1 MDRRKFTRFHIEV
14 SVQPSLASVIFFS
27 LLAIILAF
35 ACGGIIFLFY
45 HISPWVGYQTFF
57 QGALGSWYAF
67 SETLKRTI
75 PLLLVGEG
83 LALAFRAQVLN
94 IGAEGQIL
102 LGAVAAT
109 WVALFS
115 GLPPFLLLPVMFLLG
130 FLAGAGW
137 ALIPAFLKTRFAVN
151 EVLSTLMLNYV
162 ASNLVLY
169 LIGGP
174 WKGKGVRGFT
184 YTDTFPEAA
193 WLKTMGITR
202 VPYFTLLVGIVIAVG
217 GYFFLKKSALGFELR
232 VVGSS
237 PETAKLLG
245 INEEKIVFLAMLL
258 SGGLSGFAGVGEVA
272 GIHHLLRHPDHIS
285 LGYGYTAIIVA
296 WLARANPLAT
306 ILTSFLFGALLSG
319 GDALRV
325 SLGIPF
331 QVVSVFNGLILFFLI
346 STEHLSRYRIIWGDT
361 KVVENYDS

>member
-1 MDRRKFTRFHIEV
+1 VGRRKLTSFRVEL
-14 SVQPSLASVIFFS
+14 SLQPTLYSVIFFS
-27 LLAIILAF
+27 LLAIVLAF
-35 ACGGIIFLFY
+35 ACGSIIFLFY
-45 HISPWVGYQTFF
+45 HISPWIAYQTFF
-57 QGALGSWYAF
+57 RGAFGSWYAF

-115 GLPPFLLLPVMFLLG
+115 GLSSFLLLPTMFLLG

-137 ALIPAFLKTRFAVN
+137 ALIPAFFKTRFAVN

-202 VPYFTLLVGIVIAVG
+202 VPYFTLLTGIVLAVG
-217 GYFFLKKSALGFELR
+217 GYIFLKKSALGFEFR
-232 VVGSS
+232 IVGNSS
-237 PETAKLLG
+237 ETAKLLG
-245 INEEKIVFLAMLL
+245 ISEEKIVLFAMFL
-258 SGGLSGFAGVGEVA
+258 SGGLAGFAGVGEVA

-306 ILTSFLFGALLSG
+306 IFTSFLFGALLSG

-346 STEHLSRYRIIWGDT
+346 STERLSRYRIIWGEE
-361 KVVENYDS
+361 KAVERSGS

>member
-1 MDRRKFTRFHIEV
+1 MGRKKFTQFHIEL
-14 SVQPSLASVIFFS
+14 SLQPTILSIVFFS

-35 ACGGIIFLFY
+35 ACGGVIFLFY
-45 HISPWVGYQTFF
+45 HISPGVGYQTFF
-57 QGALGSWYAF
+57 QGSLGSWYAF

-83 LALAFRAQVLN
+83 LSLAFRAQVLN

-115 GLPPFLLLPVMFLLG
+115 GLPSFLLLPTMFILG

-137 ALIPAFLKTRFAVN
+137 ALVPAIFKTRFAVN

-169 LIGGP
+169 LIAGP

-202 VPYFTLLVGIVIAVG
+202 VPYFTLLVGIAIAIG

-232 VVGSS
+232 IVGSS
-237 PETAKLLG
+237 PETARFLG
-245 INEEKIVFLAMLL
+245 INEEKIVLFTMFI

-285 LGYGYTAIIVA
+285 LGYGFTAIIVA

-346 STEHLSRYRIIWGDT
+346 STEHLSRYRIIWKD
-361 KVVENYDS
+361 KKAVEKNGS

>member
-1 MDRRKFTRFHIEV
+1 VGRRKLAQFHVELSLQPTLL
-14 SVQPSLASVIFFS
+14 SVVFLSFLSIV
-27 LLAIILAF
+27 LAF
-35 ACGGIIFLFY
+35 ACGSVIFLFY
-45 HISPWVGYQTFF
+45 HISPWMGYKTFF
-57 QGALGSWYAF
+57 QGAFGSWYAF

-115 GLPPFLLLPVMFLLG
+115 GLSSFLLLPVMFLLG
-130 FLAGAGW
+130 FVAGAGW
-137 ALIPAFLKTRFAVN
+137 ALIPAFFKTRFAVN

-202 VPYFTLLVGIVIAVG
+202 VPYFTLLVGIVVAVG
-217 GYFFLKKSALGFELR
+217 GYFFLKKTALGFELR
-232 VVGSS
+232 IVGSS

-245 INEEKIVFLAMLL
+245 INEEKIILFTMLL
-258 SGGLSGFAGVGEVA
+258 SGGLAGFAGVGEVA

-296 WLARANPLAT
+296 WLAQANPLAT

-346 STEHLSRYRIIWGDT
+346 STEHLSRYRIIWGNK
-361 KVVENYDS
+361 KVVEKSGS